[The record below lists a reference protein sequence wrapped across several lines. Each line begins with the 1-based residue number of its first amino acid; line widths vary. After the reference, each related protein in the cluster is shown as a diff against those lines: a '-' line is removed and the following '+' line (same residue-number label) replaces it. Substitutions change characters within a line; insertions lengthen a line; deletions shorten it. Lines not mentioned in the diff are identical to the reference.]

1 MTQRRRPYDPRY
13 KNANEAWKAQWG
25 NRVAWS
31 TMLAVAAHA
40 AAIAFWPAWDPS
52 DDWLDSDLELV
63 GTMWMALYA
72 PPSSG
77 AGSGGAPPALA
88 LLVEPDSLPSE
99 AEVGM
104 AEGETALALA
114 GGSQGLRDRLVALG
128 GPVPTI
134 VQFDSPSGPPGIGND
149 PTDSREELEDEEA
162 LDDPVAGDLALLLET
177 SPLDLSRLSAV
188 RPEIVLP
195 GTSAWILI
203 RNPEEVVRYMGGITS
218 GEDSEAEGQ
227 VDVAVWI
234 DEWGSVEWAEVTRS
248 SGREDIDELALALFN
263 EVASFSPARDQ
274 GVRVSISAIFTVLI
288 PW

>member
-31 TMLAVAAHA
+31 TMFAVAAHA
-40 AAIAFWPAWDPS
+40 AAVAFWPAWDPS
-52 DDWLDSDLELV
+52 DDWLESDLELL
-63 GTMWMALYA
+63 GTAWIALYA
-72 PPSSG
+72 PPSTG
-77 AGSGGAPPALA
+77 AGLGGAPPALA

-104 AEGETALALA
+104 ADGETALALV
-114 GGSQGLRDRLVALG
+114 GGSQRLRDRLASLG

-134 VQFDSPSGPPGIGND
+134 VQFNAPSGPPGIGND
-149 PTDSREELEDEEA
+149 PGDSRESIEDEEA
-162 LDDPVAGDLALLLET
+162 VDPEAEDLALLPEA
-177 SPLDLSRLSAV
+177 SPLDLSRLSAL

-234 DEWGSVEWAEVTRS
+234 DEWGSVEWAELTRS